1 MKVTVCFDDVKVIVP
16 CGNDAMVTHADS
28 FMKQLNFRM
37 IDATASENETTASI
51 HSTLSSVSSSLNSIS
66 KYKEIERDS
75 LVTPHN
81 QTRVSDVIEKSILKY
96 KKATGKVSFN
106 LFSIINIEKQQNFN
120 LNHLIWME
128 KSVICL

>member
-16 CGNDAMVTHADS
+16 CGNDGMATHANS

-37 IDATASENETTASI
+37 IDATASENETTASM
-51 HSTLSSVSSSLNSIS
+51 HSTLSSASSSLNSIS

-75 LVTPHN
+75 LVTAHN
-81 QTRVSDVIEKSILKY
+81 QTRVRDVIEKSILKY

-106 LFSIINIEKQQNFN
+106 LISMINMKKQLN
-120 LNHLIWME
+120 LNSNYLI
-128 KSVICL
+128 